1 MSLHLYNTLTRSLEP
16 FQPSREGEVRMYT
29 CGPTVYHYVHI
40 GNFRTFIF
48 QDILR
53 RWLLYRG
60 YRLIHVMNITDVEDK
75 IIAGARKAGM
85 SIFDYTRQYEEAFLE
100 DMRSLRIQKPEVMPR
115 ATEHIAEML
124 ELVSRLE
131 ARGLTYVSDGSVYFR
146 IDGFP
151 GYGKLSQL
159 DAASAETGRSG
170 RVDDDEY
177 SKENPRDFVLWKA
190 AREGEQSWPSP
201 YGPGR
206 PGWHLECSAMSMKY
220 LGESFDLHC
229 GGVDLIFPHHEN
241 EIAQSEGATGHP
253 FVRFWIHGAHLIV
266 EGQKMSKSLGNFY
279 TLRDLLARGCRPA
292 ALRYLLA
299 SVHYRKPLN
308 FTFEGVEQAEAAIR
322 RVNDFLVRV
331 REVSPVAPP
340 TPQLTGRVETSLRN
354 FEAALDDDLN
364 TSAALAAIFE
374 LIRDL
379 NPALESRQ
387 VGADTRAAVLETFR
401 KFNQV
406 FDVFQVE
413 EESIPDEEILRLIHE
428 RESARKERDFRRA
441 DQIRDHLAALGILL
455 EDTREGT
462 RWKRRS

>member
-1 MSLHLYNTLTRSLEP
+1 MSLYLYNTLTRRLEP
-16 FQPSREGEVRMYT
+16 FQPSRPGEVRMYT

-53 RWLLYRG
+53 RWLRYRG
-60 YRLIHVMNITDVEDK
+60 YRLTHVMNITDVEDK
-75 IIAGARKAGM
+75 IIAAARKAGVP
-85 SIFDYTRQYEEAFLE
+85 IFDYTRQYEEAFLQ
-100 DMRSLRIQKPEVMPR
+100 DMETLRIQRPEVMPR
-115 ATEHIAEML
+115 ATEHIPEML
-124 ELVSRLE
+124 ELIRRLE
-131 ARGLTYVSDGSVYFR
+131 ARGLTYISDGSVYFR

-159 DAASAETGRSG
+159 EAESAEAGRSG
-170 RVDDDEY
+170 RVDEDEY

-190 AREGEQSWPSP
+190 ARENEHSWPSP

-229 GGVDLIFPHHEN
+229 GGVDLVFPHHEN

-253 FVRFWIHGAHLIV
+253 FVRYWIHGAHLIV

-279 TLRDLLARGCRPA
+279 TLRDLLARGCKPE

-331 REVSPVAPP
+331 REVSAAAPP
-340 TPQLTGRVETSLRN
+340 TPALTERTKAALVR

-364 TSAALAAIFE
+364 TSAALAAMFE

-379 NPALESRQ
+379 NPSLEHRQ
-387 VGADTRAAVLETFR
+387 VGGDTRAALLEAFG

-413 EESIPDEEILRLIHE
+413 EVAIADEEVLRLIRE
-428 RESARKERDFRRA
+428 RELARSERDFRRA
-441 DQIRDHLAALGILL
+441 DEIRNRLAAQGILL
-455 EDTREGT
+455 EDTKEGT

>member
-1 MSLHLYNTLTRSLEP
+1 MSLYLYNTLTRRLEP
-16 FQPSREGEVRMYT
+16 FQPSRPGEVRMYT

-53 RWLLYRG
+53 RWLRYRG
-60 YRLIHVMNITDVEDK
+60 YRLTHVMNITDVEDK
-75 IIAGARKAGM
+75 IIAAARKAGV
-85 SIFDYTRQYEEAFLE
+85 SIFDYTRQYEEAFLQ
-100 DMRSLRIQKPEVMPR
+100 DMQTLRIQKPEVMPR
-115 ATEHIAEML
+115 ATEHIPEML
-124 ELVSRLE
+124 ELIRRLE
-131 ARGLTYVSDGSVYFR
+131 ARGLTYISDGSVYFR

-151 GYGKLSQL
+151 DYGKLSQL
-159 DAASAETGRSG
+159 DAESAEAGRSG
-170 RVDDDEY
+170 RVDEDEY

-190 AREGEQSWPSP
+190 ARENEHSWPSP

-229 GGVDLIFPHHEN
+229 GGVDLVFPHHEN

-253 FVRFWIHGAHLIV
+253 FVRYWIHGAHLIV

-279 TLRDLLARGCRPA
+279 TLRDLLARGCKPE

-331 REVSPVAPP
+331 REVSAAAPP
-340 TPQLTGRVETSLRN
+340 TPALTERTKAALVR

-364 TSAALAAIFE
+364 TSAALAAMFE

-379 NPALESRQ
+379 NPSLEQRQ
-387 VGADTRAAVLETFR
+387 VGGDTRAALLEAFG

-413 EESIPDEEILRLIHE
+413 EVAIADEEVLRLIRE
-428 RESARKERDFRRA
+428 RELARSERDFRRA
-441 DQIRDHLAALGILL
+441 DGIRNRLAAQGILL
-455 EDTREGT
+455 DDTKEGT

>member
-1 MSLHLYNTLTRSLEP
+1 MSLHLYNTLTRTLEP

-53 RWLLYRG
+53 RWLVYRG
-60 YRLIHVMNITDVEDK
+60 YRLTHVMNITDVEDK

-115 ATEHIAEML
+115 ATEHIPEMV

-131 ARGLTYVSDGSVYFR
+131 ARGLTYVSEGSVYFR
-146 IDGFP
+146 IDRFP
-151 GYGKLSQL
+151 EYGKLSQL
-159 DAASAETGRSG
+159 DAASAGAGRSG

-201 YGPGR
+201 WGPGR

-279 TLRDLLARGCRPA
+279 TLRDLLGRGCKPV
-292 ALRYLLA
+292 ALRYLLS

-331 REVSPVAPP
+331 REVSPTAPP
-340 TPQLTGRVETSLRN
+340 TPQLTGRVETALRQ

-379 NPALESRQ
+379 NPALENRQ
-387 VGADTRAAVLETFR
+387 VGGDTRGAVLETFK

-413 EESIPDEEILRLIHE
+413 EESIPDEEVLRLIRE

-441 DQIRDHLAALGILL
+441 DLIRDHLAGLGILL